1 MVERMVSLSVGVM
14 LSTAFLHSLPEAF
27 ESKVDTH
34 YLFMTLLAGL
44 FGFFL
49 LEKFSILRHSHHH
62 EADGHHH
69 HHGHDAHQAGKSGWM
84 ILVGDGLHNF
94 TDGIVIA
101 AAFLVDP
108 KLGLMTSLAI
118 FAHEIPQ
125 EVGDFIVLLNAGFS
139 RTRAYAYNLICS
151 LMAVVGGLTGYFA
164 LGRASEL
171 IPYALVLASSGF
183 IYIAVSDLMPQ
194 MQRRA
199 TVRETAIQVLLIA
212 LGVGIVLL
220 LTGNLHPH

>member
-1 MVERMVSLSVGVM
+1 MIDRMVSLSVGIM

-27 ESKVDTH
+27 ESNVDVH

-44 FGFFL
+44 FGFFM
-49 LEKFSILRHSHHH
+49 LEKLAIMRHSHHH
-62 EADGHHH
+62 EHDGHHH
-69 HHGHDAHQAGKSGWM
+69 HPGHDAHQAGKSGWM
-84 ILVGDGLHNF
+84 ILVGDSLHTF
-94 TDGIVIA
+94 TDGILIA
-101 AAFLVDP
+101 AAFLTDP

-118 FAHEIPQ
+118 LAHEIPQ
-125 EVGDFIVLLNAGFS
+125 QVGDFIVLLNAGF
-139 RTRAYAYNLICS
+139 TRARAYVYNLVSS
-151 LMAVVGGLTGYFA
+151 LTAILGGLVGYFA
-164 LGRASEL
+164 LANADNL
-171 IPYALVLASSGF
+171 IPYVLVLASSGF

-199 TVRETAIQVLLIA
+199 SIREAISQMLLIA